1 MASLLTPRDTT
12 DATVN
17 RWKFNRR
24 ATEHTKKTREKL
36 RRRGREGERERG
48 RRSKAEDRMGCITS
62 TPAVA
67 PIEVVVRVHEREFS
81 CTYSSPDGRSAWGSV
96 FGRCCTD
103 HQSARFCL
111 YTIVVP
117 PPPPHTQ
124 SGVFE
129 TWGAGAPS
137 LRSVELDL
145 RLARRFAKCRARR
158 LPRTVGYVT
167 DAVVSRYGLH
177 VRIQ

>member
-1 MASLLTPRDTT
+1 
-12 DATVN
+12 
-17 RWKFNRR
+17 
-24 ATEHTKKTREKL
+24 
-36 RRRGREGERERG
+36 
-48 RRSKAEDRMGCITS
+48 MGCITS

-81 CTYSSPDGRSAWGSV
+81 CTYCSPDGRSAWGSV

-111 YTIVVP
+111 CTIVVP

-137 LRSVELDL
+137 LRSVEFDL
-145 RLARRFAKCRARR
+145 RLARRSRNAVRVGSRGLLDTLLMLSRR
-158 LPRTVGYVT
+158 VMDCMCAYNNRIIQ
-167 DAVVSRYGLH
+167 R
-177 VRIQ
+177 RIQRRECGGEYEEILHGRLQHELFERHSLQEQ